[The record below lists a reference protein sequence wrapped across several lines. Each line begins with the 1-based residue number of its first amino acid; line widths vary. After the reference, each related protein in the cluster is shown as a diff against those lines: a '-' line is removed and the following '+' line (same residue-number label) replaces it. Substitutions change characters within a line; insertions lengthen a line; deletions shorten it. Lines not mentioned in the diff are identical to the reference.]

1 MASLSREDATDE
13 VKTGNNPPGHLEEMT
28 PTYTHKRKR
37 TGQNEAPVNGPLR
50 NRRKVDGTREASTTE
65 EAALRTTTQPH
76 RPASDALTPTL
87 SDMDRRHNTRRS
99 VLAKI
104 AHALDTIIEDCREED
119 KELAAEITKGFT
131 AFLQAE
137 TGDSISPHPNER
149 LQENGPARA
158 EPLEAPTRSWADVA
172 RADQSHPPQEN
183 TNNQTQ
189 ETQQT
194 KQREDLRVLARIPEE
209 HRGWAHSQHNF
220 ALRQAVC
227 KTLDLSLVD
236 IPDVYHTATGVAV
249 RPRDK
254 ETREKLLRRKEEL
267 ARSLRA
273 DTVEVPITWVNY
285 VVPGCPTRLS
295 NIFGDTFETDT
306 LLREEAIAQTGVEPV
321 SVRWARQESPP
332 GMNKRSCIV
341 SFLQKVRPFRLF
353 GASGPARLM
362 EKRTPSSRHNPDC
375 QGYHPSR
382 VCTRTDRCE
391 NCSTRLPVGHNHPQ
405 PCQDRPRYANCY
417 GPAPASH
424 ENCPAKPVV
433 KHGKLVR
440 PTRSELAKIRQTGS
454 LLYKAAQPQ
463 GTNQSGT
470 TQKDTSPRSD
480 TPTVGRNIAEMAKE
494 DPTHAPMEAVE
505 RLPQPTHES
514 RPKRSRRNIPRINY
528 SVDDHIADMDH
539 E

>member
-1 MASLSREDATDE
+1 MHLPFFSSFLGTHSLKRRLNASPEAKWTLGPSSRWPHFPVRT
-13 VKTGNNPPGHLEEMT
+13 PPM
-28 PTYTHKRKR
+28 RKR
-37 TGQNEAPVNGPLR
+37 TGQNEAPANGPLR
-50 NRRKVDGTREASTTE
+50 NRRKVDDTREASTTE
-65 EAALRTTTQPH
+65 EAALRTTAQPH
-76 RPASDALTPTL
+76 GPASDALTLIL

-158 EPLEAPTRSWADVA
+158 EPLAAPTRSWADVA

-183 TNNQTQ
+183 TNKQTQ
-189 ETQQT
+189 QTQQT

-295 NIFGDTFETDT
+295 NIFGNTFETDT
-306 LLREEAIAQTGVEPV
+306 LLRKEVITQTGVEP
-321 SVRWARQESPP
+321 
-332 GMNKRSCIV
+332 
-341 SFLQKVRPFRLF
+341 L
-353 GASGPARLM
+353 
-362 EKRTPSSRHNPDC
+362 
-375 QGYHPSR
+375 
-382 VCTRTDRCE
+382 
-391 NCSTRLPVGHNHPQ
+391 
-405 PCQDRPRYANCY
+405 
-417 GPAPASH
+417 
-424 ENCPAKPVV
+424 
-433 KHGKLVR
+433 
-440 PTRSELAKIRQTGS
+440 
-454 LLYKAAQPQ
+454 
-463 GTNQSGT
+463 
-470 TQKDTSPRSD
+470 
-480 TPTVGRNIAEMAKE
+480 
-494 DPTHAPMEAVE
+494 
-505 RLPQPTHES
+505 
-514 RPKRSRRNIPRINY
+514 
-528 SVDDHIADMDH
+528 
-539 E
+539 